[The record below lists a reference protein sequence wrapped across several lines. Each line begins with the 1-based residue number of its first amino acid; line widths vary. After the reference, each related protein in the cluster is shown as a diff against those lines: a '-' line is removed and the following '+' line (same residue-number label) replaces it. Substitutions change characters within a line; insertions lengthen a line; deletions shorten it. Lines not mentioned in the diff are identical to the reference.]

1 MGTPLQT
8 VYDAFLAK
16 MLDDEF
22 YTAEGLNEDLYQL
35 LAGAR
40 SYFKFPRVS
49 LDIEAV
55 ESQEINIVD
64 GNEVTETVTSQQF
77 VGDLGNDE
85 IQILSTYMKCEWLN
99 REILTWERIKPL
111 YEERDFSEANMLS
124 KLYDALEIE
133 RKRGLKLESIYY
145 RSINYNPWDYTKL
158 SGDPS

>member
-49 LDIEAV
+49 LDINGD
-55 ESQEINIVD
+55 S
-64 GNEVTETVTSQQF
+64 F

-85 IQILSTYMKCEWLN
+85 I
-99 REILTWERIKPL
+99 
-111 YEERDFSEANMLS
+111 
-124 KLYDALEIE
+124 
-133 RKRGLKLESIYY
+133 
-145 RSINYNPWDYTKL
+145 
-158 SGDPS
+158 

>member
-22 YTAEGLNEDLYQL
+22 YTTEGLNEDLFQL

-49 LDIEAV
+49 LDIETV

-64 GNEVTETVTSQQF
+64 GNEVTETVTS
-77 VGDLGNDE
+77 
-85 IQILSTYMKCEWLN
+85 
-99 REILTWERIKPL
+99 
-111 YEERDFSEANMLS
+111 
-124 KLYDALEIE
+124 
-133 RKRGLKLESIYY
+133 
-145 RSINYNPWDYTKL
+145 
-158 SGDPS
+158 